1 MSEFTIQN
9 LSNEEILVVYYRFSK
24 YLSELDKSLEKNM
37 IIKKVEGPG
46 GMIANGIRVIDDEE
60 KEKFLSSQFYLT
72 TKKIVEKLKPV
83 VVIIEDLEEMKDF
96 AQTIK

>member
-1 MSEFTIQN
+1 MSFKIQD

-24 YLSELDKSLEKNM
+24 YLDEINKSLEKNM

-46 GMIANGIRVIDDEE
+46 GMIANGIRMIDDEE
-60 KEKFLSSQFYLT
+60 KEKFLSSQFYKT
-72 TKKIVEKLKPV
+72 TKNIVEKLQPV
-83 VVIIEDLEEMKDF
+83 VVLIEDVEEMKEF

>member
-1 MSEFTIQN
+1 MSEFRFEN
-9 LSNEEILVVYYRFSK
+9 LTNEEILVIYYRFNT
-24 YLSELDKSLEKNM
+24 YLNQVDQSLEKNM

-46 GMIANGIRVIDDEE
+46 GMIANGIRMIDDKE
-60 KEKFLSSQFYLT
+60 KEEFLSSQFYKT
-72 TKKIVEKLKPV
+72 TKNIVEKLKPV

>member
-1 MSEFTIQN
+1 MSFKIQD

-24 YLSELDKSLEKNM
+24 YLDEINKSLEKNM

-46 GMIANGIRVIDDEE
+46 GMIANGIRMIDDEE
-60 KEKFLSSQFYLT
+60 KEKFLSSQFYKT
-72 TKKIVEKLKPV
+72 TQNIVEKLKPV
-83 VVIIEDLEEMKDF
+83 VVLIEDVEEMKEF

>member
-24 YLSELDKSLEKNM
+24 YLTEMDKSLEKNM

-46 GMIANGIRVIDDEE
+46 GMIVNGIRMIDEQE
-60 KEKFLSSQFYLT
+60 KESFMNSKFYLT
-72 TKKIVEKLKPV
+72 TKKIVEKLQPV
-83 VVIIEDLEEMKDF
+83 VVLIEDVEEMKEF
-96 AQTIK
+96 AETIK

>member
-1 MSEFTIQN
+1 MSDFKIQD

-24 YLSELDKSLEKNM
+24 YLDEINKSLEKNM

-46 GMIANGIRVIDDEE
+46 GMIANGIRMIDDEE
-60 KEKFLSSQFYLT
+60 KENFLSSEFYKT
-72 TKKIVEKLKPV
+72 TKNIVDKLKPV
-83 VVIIEDLEEMKDF
+83 VVLIEDLEEMKEF